1 MIPLFPTPKFCQG
14 GKGGGILIAVRNTLD
29 SSAAPELEVE
39 DCELLWVRV
48 KLKGRCTF
56 YLCGYYRPNVANE
69 TSLRKLGQTLESASQ
84 LPKAH
89 LLICGDF
96 NFPGWD
102 WQTMTPALKPRAPY
116 PGLHHDFQD
125 LINDH
130 GLEQLVREPTRED
143 NTLNLYLT
151 NCPQLIPRTEV
162 IPGLSD
168 HNIPYCEFIVDTTK
182 KKQAQYEVPVYAKA
196 NWTRL

>member
-1 MIPLFPTPKFCQG
+1 M
-14 GKGGGILIAVRNTLD
+14 R
-29 SSAAPELEVE
+29 E
-39 DCELLWVRV
+39 
-48 KLKGRCTF
+48 
-56 YLCGYYRPNVANE
+56 
-69 TSLRKLGQTLESASQ
+69 

-89 LLICGDF
+89 LLIGGDF

-102 WQTMTPALKPRAPY
+102 WQTTTPPLKPRTPY
-116 PGLHHDFQD
+116 PGLHHDFHD
-125 LINDH
+125 LINGH

-143 NTLNLYLT
+143 NTLDLYLT